1 MESVGL
7 NDTDIGEPMQDLVL
21 LDNTLEST
29 SSALVPVQGV
39 IIFSLLAIVGY
50 LMYYISKMKKRI
62 SPPKEFKD
70 EEKVEL
76 T

>member
-7 NDTDIGEPMQDLVL
+7 NDTNLGEPMQDLVL
-21 LDNTLEST
+21 LDNQIEG

-39 IIFSLLAIVGY
+39 IIFSLLALVGY